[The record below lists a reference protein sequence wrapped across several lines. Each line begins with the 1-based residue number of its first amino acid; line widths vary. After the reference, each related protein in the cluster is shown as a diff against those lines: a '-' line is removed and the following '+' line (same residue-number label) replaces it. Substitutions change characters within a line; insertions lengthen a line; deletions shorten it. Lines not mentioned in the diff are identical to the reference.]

1 MPVLNIYIKI
11 VRHQDN
17 FKVGGLED
25 SKKRLQFAKR
35 ALQYLRDDFS
45 E

>member
-11 VRHQDN
+11 VRHQDI
-17 FKVGGLED
+17 FKVAGYED
-25 SKKRLQFAKR
+25 SRKRFQFANR